1 MTCGDARLTLW
12 QGVHSTSPMSLLQRL
27 YPIVRPFLFKLDAE
41 TAHEWTV
48 KLLRTAH
55 TLGLLPEAQDDPAC
69 AREVMG
75 LRFPNCVGLAAGMDK
90 SASAVDAWSGLGFG
104 FVEVGTLTPRPQPGN
119 PTPRLFRLIEKEG
132 IINRMGFNN
141 PGIQAA
147 VSKLERRTGKGIV
160 GVNIGKNFDT
170 PNERAVDDY
179 LICLRAAY
187 PVADYVAVN
196 ISSPNTKG
204 LRDLQA
210 EEPVRRLLG
219 TLKEEQQKLATQYG
233 KLKPLVVKIAPD
245 LTAEQV
251 ENLARVFSEMRMDG
265 VIATNT
271 TISRQGVEG
280 HPLAQETGGLSGAPL
295 TRRATD
301 VISSLYIASQLG
313 RSGASFPIIGVGGIF
328 NAADAQA
335 KLDAGASLVQV
346 YSALVYRGPGMIP
359 EIARLPAS
367 RPTSANA

>member
-1 MTCGDARLTLW
+1 MTILPQSRIMPLI
-12 QGVHSTSPMSLLQRL
+12 QRL
-27 YPIVRPFLFKLDAE
+27 YPLLRPFLFKLDAE

-48 KLLRTAH
+48 KMLRTAH
-55 TLGLLPEAQDDPAC
+55 VLGMLPETQDAPAC

-90 SASAVDAWSGLGFG
+90 SASAVDAWGALGFG

-141 PGIQAA
+141 PGIHSA

-170 PNERAVDDY
+170 PNDNAVDDY

-219 TLKEEQQKLATQYG
+219 TLKEEQQKLAAQYG
-233 KLKPLVVKIAPD
+233 QMKPLVVKIAPD
-245 LTAEQV
+245 LTGEQI
-251 ENLARVFSEMRMDG
+251 ENLARIFSEMAMDG

-271 TISRQGVEG
+271 TISRAGVED
-280 HPLAQETGGLSGAPL
+280 HPLAKETGGLSGAPL
-295 TRRATD
+295 TGRATD
-301 VISSLYIASQLG
+301 VIASLRLASHAKSRG
-313 RSGASFPIIGVGGIF
+313 VPFPIIGVGGIF
-328 NAADAQA
+328 NAVDAQT
-335 KLDAGASLVQV
+335 KLNAGASLVQV
-346 YSALVYRGPGMIP
+346 YSALVYRGPCMIS
-359 EIARLPAS
+359 EIARLKA
-367 RPTSANA
+367 